1 MLQYILSL
9 DNLIFYLL
17 VVEVFFLLLAQVR
30 TNHLL
35 KKARKSRSQK
45 KEQIQQIREEVK
57 MGKSEIPVVKFE
69 KQKSEEVPSKKSEKN
84 GSIDQKEM
92 AVLQEMMAEFFG

>member
-1 MLQYILSL
+1 
-9 DNLIFYLL
+9 
-17 VVEVFFLLLAQVR
+17 
-30 TNHLL
+30 
-35 KKARKSRSQK
+35 
-45 KEQIQQIREEVK
+45 

-69 KQKSEEVPSKKSEKN
+69 KQKSEEVPSKKSEKS